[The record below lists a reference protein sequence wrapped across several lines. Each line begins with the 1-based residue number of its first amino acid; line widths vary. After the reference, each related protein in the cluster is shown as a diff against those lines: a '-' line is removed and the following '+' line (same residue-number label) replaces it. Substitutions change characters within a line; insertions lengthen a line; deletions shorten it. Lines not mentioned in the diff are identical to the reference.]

1 MTTFHLEPDFMHTHF
16 RQHTETVAKSLESL
30 GEPIMKSATVLVEA
44 LRSGKKAIAFGNGG
58 SAAQASHFAGEL
70 IGRFR
75 LNRRP
80 IPAVALGADSGV
92 VTCIANDFGY
102 AALYER
108 QVQALANPG
117 DVAIGFTTS
126 GRSENVLRGLTA
138 AHEKGATTIM
148 MCGEASNLQL
158 PDAHILGVSS
168 SSTACIQEVHLMIIH
183 IWCHFIDE
191 AFTGTE

>member
-16 RQHTETVAKSLESL
+16 RQHTETVARSLESL

-148 MCGEASNLQL
+148 M
-158 PDAHILGVSS
+158 
-168 SSTACIQEVHLMIIH
+168 
-183 IWCHFIDE
+183 
-191 AFTGTE
+191 